1 MTKDFIFYYFIIIC
15 EKMSIKLSHYFKLLA
30 ICQWHWVSA
39 QKKQKLQ
46 KLLPDNHIYGAKGAR
61 TPDLYAAS
69 VLLTYFTI
77 IPHTL

>member
-1 MTKDFIFYYFIIIC
+1 MTKDFIIYYFIIIC
-15 EKMSIKLSHYFKLLA
+15 EKMSIKLSHYFKLLG
-30 ICQWHWVSA
+30 ICQRHWVSA

-69 VLLTYFTI
+69 VALSQL
-77 IPHTL
+77 